1 MHTQA
6 SNEGIPSL
14 INMLLASSL
23 VLTIGRGVTLPFIT
37 IYLTE
42 HFHLLPK
49 SVGVITGVSL
59 TLGILASLYGGY
71 LVDKF
76 SKNRLILLSI
86 LLFALSFFALPRS
99 SPRRRDRGAGDPAY
113 LLFGAEHHH

>member
-1 MHTQA
+1 MK
-6 SNEGIPSL
+6 GFPSL
-14 INMLLASSL
+14 INVLLTSSL

-49 SVGVITGVSL
+49 SVGVILGVSL

-86 LLFALSFFALPRS
+86 VLFALSFSPFPGSA
-99 SPRRRDRGAGDPAY
+99 PRRRDRGAGHLAY
-113 LLFGAEHHH
+113 LLFGAKHHH

>member
-1 MHTQA
+1 MK
-6 SNEGIPSL
+6 GFPSL

-49 SVGVITGVSL
+49 SVGVIPGVSL

-86 LLFALSFFALPRS
+86 LLFALSFFALPLDP

>member
-1 MHTQA
+1 MK
-6 SNEGIPSL
+6 GFPSL

-86 LLFALSFFALPRS
+86 LLFALSFALPRS
-99 SPRRRDRGAGDPAY
+99 PPRRRDRGAGDPAY